1 MNFSEPSVRARS
13 ALASLQP
20 GDLMEILLSPA
31 ILFFALGML
40 AASLRSSLEIPEAVS
55 KGMAIYLMTAI
66 GLKGGVQVSSSGITS
81 ELVAAGLTGI
91 GLSLLLPIPA
101 FWAMRRLARLDT
113 VNAGAIA
120 AHYGSVSVV
129 TFVTGVAILEAGG
142 MPVAGY
148 MVAVLAMMEAPG
160 IITGIWLARRGDS
173 SGSKTLGGHLSH
185 AMRDGA
191 VLLLLGSFAVGL
203 VIGESGFDPIR
214 PVFGQ
219 AFAGVLC
226 LFLLEMGLVAA
237 RHVLQT
243 RSVTPAIAALA
254 VILAVVNGTIGVFAG
269 SLIGLDTGSAAALG
283 ILAGSASYIAAPAA
297 IRLALPEVD
306 IGLPLAMSLAITFP
320 FNVLVGIPI
329 FITLSCFLS

>member
-1 MNFSEPSVRARS
+1 MNFSEPSVRAR
-13 ALASLQP
+13 AAFAFLQT

-40 AASLRSSLEIPEAVS
+40 AASLRSTLEIPEAVS
-55 KGMAIYLMTAI
+55 KGLAIYLMTAI

-81 ELVAAGLTGI
+81 ELVAAGMTGI

-101 FWAMRRLARLDT
+101 FWAMRRLAKLDT
-113 VNAGAIA
+113 VNAGAVA

-148 MVAVLAMMEAPG
+148 MVAVLAVMEAPA
-160 IITGIWLARRGDS
+160 IITGIWLARRSES
-173 SGSKTLGGHLSH
+173 SGAKALGGYFSH

-191 VLLLLGSFAVGL
+191 VVLLLGSFAVGL
-203 VIGESGFDPIR
+203 VVGESGFDPIR
-214 PVFGQ
+214 PVFEQ

-237 RHVLQT
+237 RHLIRT
-243 RSVTPAIAALA
+243 RSVTPVIAALA
-254 VILAVVNGTIGVFAG
+254 VVLAVANGSLGVFAG
-269 SLIGLDTGSAAALG
+269 SLIGLDLGSTAALG

-297 IRLALPEVD
+297 IRLALPEAN

-320 FNVLVGIPI
+320 FNVIVGIPI
-329 FITLSCFLS
+329 FTTLARFLS